1 MISFPYLWERGNYQT
16 KAVVQSVVL
25 IAFFF
30 FIGNLPVSIIMTT
43 RGIVS
48 LTQASAILGFDTLFL
63 LEMLPF
69 LCVLV
74 AILLAVRYI
83 HKVSILTWITARNR
97 ISVHRIVFGFLL
109 WGFIL
114 VVTTTLQLLA
124 FPGTLNWNFQA
135 GPFFRALLLLVLLLP
150 IQVLAEEFLF
160 RSFALQ
166 GLSARLK
173 SVPLAVLLSGTMF
186 GMMHLG
192 NPEIKENGTPFIFI
206 YIFFGVFLALITAL
220 DGGIELSFGFH
231 LANNLIAG
239 VMVTSEDQA
248 LQLPALFKTDAGNL
262 DLYGIFGFLIG
273 LGLFFFL
280 AYRRFNWKFTV
291 LNRNNL

>member
-1 MISFPYLWERGNYQT
+1 MTNFLDLWEKGNYST
-16 KAVVQSVVL
+16 KAVVQSLVL

-30 FIGNLPVSIIMTT
+30 IIGNLPAVILMPSHQISTL
-43 RGIVS
+43 S
-48 LTQASAILGFDTLFL
+48 QAAEILGFETLFL

-74 AILLAVRYI
+74 AILLAVRFI
-83 HKVSILTWITARNR
+83 HKVSLLTWITARNR

-114 VVTTTLQLLA
+114 VLTTAIQMLV
-124 FPGTLNWNFQA
+124 FPGTFQWNYQA

-150 IQVLAEEFLF
+150 FQVLAEELLF

-166 GLSARLK
+166 GFTARIK
-173 SVPLAVLLSGTMF
+173 SVPLAILLSGTMF

-192 NPEIKENGTPFIFI
+192 NPEIKEYGTPFIFI

-231 LANNLIAG
+231 LANNLVAG
-239 VMVTSEDQA
+239 VVVTSDDQA
-248 LQLPALFKTDAGNL
+248 LQVPALFKSGSGNL
-262 DLYGIFGFLIG
+262 DLYGMLGFIMG
-273 LGLFFFL
+273 LGLFFVL
-280 AYRRFNWKFTV
+280 AFRRFNWKFKV